1 MKLRM
6 ITVGNISNVDNVSI
20 TSVRLAQRTISSA
33 AVLEIVGSNLT
44 DENAMR
50 FLLFAINKI
59 GMQNNK

>member
-6 ITVGNISNVDNVSI
+6 ITVGNISNVGNVSI

-33 AVLEIVGSNLT
+33 ATVLEIVGSNLT
-44 DENAMR
+44 DNAMR
-50 FLLFAINKI
+50 FLLIAINKI